1 MKFRKKIDKT
11 LEVILIIL
19 LSVLVINVLWQ
30 VFSRYLLKSPS
41 SFTDELARYLLIW
54 VGILGAG
61 YAAGKK
67 LHLAIDII
75 PSKLSEKR
83 KVILDRI
90 IYLLV
95 GLFAASVMV
104 AGGLRLVYITLHLHQ
119 TSPSLKLPMGLVYII
134 IPVSGLLIVY
144 YCLSDI
150 LLLKKKTRTKGEINK
165 N

>member
-1 MKFRKKIDKT
+1 MEFRKKIDKI
-11 LEVILIIL
+11 LELILIVL
-19 LSVLVINVLWQ
+19 MGVLVINVLWQ
-30 VFSRYLLKSPS
+30 VISRYLLKSPS
-41 SFTDELARYLLIW
+41 SFTDELARFLLIW

-67 LHLAIDII
+67 LHLAIDIL

-104 AGGLRLVYITLHLHQ
+104 VGGLRLVYITLHLQQ
-119 TSPSLKLPMGLVYII
+119 TSPSLKLPMGLVYIV
-134 IPVSGLLIVY
+134 IPLSGLLIVY
-144 YCLSDI
+144 YCVSDI
-150 LLLKKKTRTKGEINK
+150 ILLKKKSRTKGEINK